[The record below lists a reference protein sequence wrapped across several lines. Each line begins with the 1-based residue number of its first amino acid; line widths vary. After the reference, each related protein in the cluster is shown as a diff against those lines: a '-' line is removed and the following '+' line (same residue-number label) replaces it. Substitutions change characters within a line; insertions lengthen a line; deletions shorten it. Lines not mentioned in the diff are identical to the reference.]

1 MLSAIGTISA
11 GRELGTL
18 STHVISWDKVI
29 SQALSRVIPCN
40 FGALAR
46 SFKRE
51 PWQSGHASSFKNFST
66 RFIPFFI
73 FYLREGIFY
82 RINSIKISEIQFTA
96 LIGALGLIKNMLFH
110 RRAMINDLLFFFGQ
124 VPKRKVCPDA
134 IARRRLSSVTTS
146 EISRAPQHLH
156 LSKEIHPESA

>member
-66 RFIPFFI
+66 RFIPF
-73 FYLREGIFY
+73 
-82 RINSIKISEIQFTA
+82 SSFT
-96 LIGALGLIKNMLFH
+96 LE
-110 RRAMINDLLFFFGQ
+110 RAFST
-124 VPKRKVCPDA
+124 V
-134 IARRRLSSVTTS
+134 
-146 EISRAPQHLH
+146 
-156 LSKEIHPESA
+156 